1 MTYQALL
8 NAIATLIEKRANAHN
23 NPEEQ
28 ARINAKLDK
37 LYALKYTMLSQGV
50 QYA

>member
-1 MTYQALL
+1 MTYQALMY
-8 NAIATLIEKRANAHN
+8 AIANLITKRANAHG

-37 LYALKYTMLSQGV
+37 LYALKRTMLAQMGV
-50 QYA
+50 